1 MVWIDSH
8 SHLSQAHLEK
18 GEQAFVQ
25 DYQTA
30 RAAGVQAFLQG
41 GTDPENWLLQLELKK
56 RFPALLLGL
65 GLHPYFVADHS
76 QDECDQAL
84 DQLAGLAYDTWVLG
98 ETGLDF
104 RTRYLH
110 EGTALDSRDRQL
122 ECFQNQID
130 LAVFLEKPLVLH
142 VVRAFDEAHR
152 MIEFSQARR
161 GIVHGFNGSVPQAE
175 AWVRLGFA
183 ISVGAQILKPDNLRL
198 QQAVQACNPDFLLVE
213 SDDLAP
219 ISILQ
224 VADKIAQL
232 KSGKHDQKQGGPVT
246 REQILDKSTSNLLR
260 ILKRG
265 ISDL

>member
-8 SHLSQAHLEK
+8 SHLSEAHGEK
-18 GEQAFVQ
+18 GEQSFVQ
-25 DYQTA
+25 QYQDA
-30 RAAGVQAFLQG
+30 KAAGVQAFLQG
-41 GTDPENWLLQLELKK
+41 GTNPENWVQQIELKK
-56 RFPALLLGL
+56 RFPGLLLGL

-76 QDECDQAL
+76 QEECDQAL
-84 DQLAGLAYDTWVLG
+84 DQLAVLASQAWVIG

-110 EGTALDSRDRQL
+110 EGLPLDSRDRQF

-130 LAVFLEKPLVLH
+130 LAVFMEKPLVLH

-152 MIEFSQARR
+152 MIEFSKARS
-161 GIVHGFNGSVPQAE
+161 GIVHGFNGSARQAQ
-175 AWVRLGFA
+175 AWVQLGFA
-183 ISVGAQILKPDNLRL
+183 ISVGAKILEADNLRL
-198 QQAVQACNPDFLLVE
+198 QQAVQACDPDFLLVE

-219 ISILQ
+219 ITILQ
-224 VADKIAQL
+224 VADKIAQI
-232 KSGKHDQKQGGPVT
+232 KSPKQGQKNEGSVT
-246 REQILDKSTSNLLR
+246 RNQILDTSTNNLLR